1 MTHVVPPL
9 LKSLPIVLMGYSR
22 KKKTGDWGLWN
33 FQMYQRNS
41 MWNFQGLIKKKWNFQ
56 RWPRKN
62 GRKNG
67 DIALSYPPR
76 VRVTVKLSA
85 AFFNDE
91 SSITIEGV
99 RKCNSAEKIMW
110 SFHGSSLLNVGLG
123 ISKGSNT
130 TLWNP
135 GMEICFLWNFQGQSK
150 AMKTSRVF
158 FKIYMLNPPP
168 PPFLWPL
175 FVFFLE

>member
-1 MTHVVPPL
+1 
-9 LKSLPIVLMGYSR
+9 
-22 KKKTGDWGLWN
+22 
-33 FQMYQRNS
+33 MYQRNS
-41 MWNFQGLIKKKWNFQ
+41 MWNFQWLLKKKWNFQ
-56 RWPRKN
+56 GWPRKN

-99 RKCNSAEKIMW
+99 RKCNGAEKIMW
-110 SFHGSSLLNVGLG
+110 SFHGSSLLNAGLG

-135 GMEICFLWNFQGQSK
+135 GMEICFVWNFLGQSK
-150 AMKTSRVF
+150 AMKNSRVF
-158 FKIYMLNPPP
+158 FKIYMLNPSPP
-168 PPFLWPL
+168 LLPLTPVCFFSGIAPFTVLQQAPL
-175 FVFFLE
+175 LKTAIYKAEWNPFS